1 MYQVFGGLKKK
12 WPTLKTMSTLN
23 EWSTFPSDLPLDILV
38 DNYVDYGKSGSYLTP
53 TDRETMRRGWLA
65 SKPKAMYWW
74 YYCMISEDPENS
86 ALLNTWVERPSI
98 QGRLMYWLASLHAV
112 NGMLYWGVGAWNGQ
126 CPSQRPCKPVGR
138 INHTGLTDFNP
149 ATWYAERT
157 IISAISVAVH

>member
-65 SKPKAMYWW
+65 SK
-74 YYCMISEDPENS
+74 DPS
-86 ALLNTWVERPSI
+86 
-98 QGRLMYWLASLHAV
+98 
-112 NGMLYWGVGAWNGQ
+112 
-126 CPSQRPCKPVGR
+126 
-138 INHTGLTDFNP
+138 
-149 ATWYAERT
+149 
-157 IISAISVAVH
+157 